1 MLILH
6 PYLLSMRL
14 FVLSIFLFLI
24 SCKSEFE
31 LLRTSN
37 NPEKIYEAANKYYD
51 QGDYDRAISLYDIVI
66 QYYRGRQEAENM
78 FYRYAYAHYKL
89 NDFILAQTYFKNFST
104 TFANSI
110 YKEEAE
116 YMSAYSNYRQSPNY
130 KLDQTPT
137 IKAIE
142 GFEQF
147 INLYPNSERAIEANN
162 LIDELRKKLEL
173 KSVEQGLLYYKIGDF
188 QAATVTFQNTIK
200 DFPESKRNEEIRF
213 LILKSSYI
221 LATNSIYEKQQER
234 FNETLQN
241 YEKFIRKHPKSSYS
255 KEAVKIYKDSK
266 VQLKNFKV

>member
-1 MLILH
+1 MH
-6 PYLLSMRL
+6 PYLYMMRFIVFGFL
-14 FVLSIFLFLI
+14 LFLI
-24 SCKSEFE
+24 ACKSEFE
-31 LLRTSN
+31 LIRTSN

-51 QGDYDRAISLYDIVI
+51 EGDYDRAISLFDIVI

-78 FYRYAYAHYKL
+78 FYKYAYAHYKL
-89 NDFILAQTYFKNFST
+89 NDFILAQTYFKNFSS

-110 YKEEAE
+110 YREEAE
-116 YMSAYSNYRQSPNY
+116 FMSAYSHYRQSPNY

-147 INLYPNSERAIEANN
+147 INMYPDTERAAEANR

-173 KSVEQGLLYYKIGDF
+173 KSVEQGMLYYKIGDY

-200 DFPESKRNEEIRF
+200 DFPESKKMEEIRF

-221 LATNSIYEKQQER
+221 LAVNSIYEKQQER
-234 FNETLQN
+234 FSETIQN
-241 YEKFIRKHPKSSYS
+241 YEKFVKKHPRSSYS
-255 KEAVKIYKDSK
+255 REASKIYKDSK
-266 VQLKNFKV
+266 EQLKNLKV